1 MKKLLTLVA
10 LLATFSSFGQQLMKW
25 HKVTN
30 YMSTSEMVWS
40 AIDQE
45 YLFFDNHDYKAEN
58 AVWDITLD
66 VVAGEGFITSGS
78 ITYRVN
84 KSTIEQRDGISMVV
98 MEAFNERLNIPV
110 LVIASTIE
118 GKFKLALYVKDHKKV
133 YYFYE

>member
-45 YLFFDNHDYKAEN
+45 YLFFDNKDYKAEN

-66 VVAGEGFITSGS
+66 VVAAEGFITSGD

-84 KSTIEQRDGISMVV
+84 KATIEERDGISMVV

-110 LVIASTIE
+110 MVIASTIE
-118 GKFKLALYVKDHKKV
+118 GKFKLAIYVRDHKKA